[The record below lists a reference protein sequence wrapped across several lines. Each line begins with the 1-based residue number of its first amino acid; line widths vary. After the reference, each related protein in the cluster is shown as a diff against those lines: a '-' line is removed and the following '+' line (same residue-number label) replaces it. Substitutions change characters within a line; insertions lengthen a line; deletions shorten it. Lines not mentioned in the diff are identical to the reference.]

1 MSRHNFAVVCICAGL
16 LAAPAF
22 AHARGKHAAL
32 TSNQQ
37 LAKKNALIADL
48 RDQVHYLTG
57 EVEALRARLPLGSTD
72 NLMQRGTATGT
83 STMQPANQTTLSYS
97 DQETI
102 LQNEIDGARPQS
114 ERFILVH
121 GYPVDGGG
129 TNEENVYMKNI
140 LKWDAELIVVLNKD
154 IASDPDAVKRSF
166 KQVLLGRSTLP
177 SDITESQTF
186 HVGATW
192 K

>member
-1 MSRHNFAVVCICAGL
+1 MDKHFLTAASLCIGL
-16 LAAPAF
+16 LAAPAL
-22 AHARGKHAAL
+22 AHARGHHAVPTL
-32 TSNQQ
+32 SQQ
-37 LAKKNALIADL
+37 LAQKNAQIADL

-57 EVEALRARLPLGSTD
+57 EVEALRARLPLGSTGD
-72 NLMQRGTATGT
+72 LLPRGDVTGN
-83 STMQPANQTTLSYS
+83 STMRPANQTTLSYS

-129 TNEENVYMKNI
+129 SNEENVYMKNI
-140 LKWDAELIVVLNKD
+140 LKWDAELIAVLNKD
-154 IASDPDAVKRSF
+154 IASEPDPVKRSF

-177 SDITESQTF
+177 ADITESQTF